1 MRLFSAPPLSQ
12 FARPRAEETE
22 TQAPRAEGAKRR
34 ATLLPETP
42 GTPRILAIQRLA
54 QGGRWRVEAMR
65 ALSEPC
71 LLWFTRG
78 QGRITV
84 GGVTRGYGTHN
95 AVFIPEGV
103 MHGFEVG
110 PQTHGLALFF
120 GRGSDVTLPEAPQH
134 LRVRDNPSQSEL
146 SAILEAVSRELE
158 SDRPGSERAARHHL
172 GLLGVW
178 LERQCATIPEEAQR
192 RDAAQ
197 RLVAGYSA
205 LLERGFRSGAGIA
218 EFAAELGVTPTHLTR
233 ACRAT
238 CGRAAS
244 DLLQD
249 RRLYE
254 ARRLLAETR
263 LPVKDISDALG
274 FTSANYFTRAFH
286 AKTGKTPS
294 QFRRA
299 G

>member
-1 MRLFSAPPLSQ
+1 MKLFSAPPLSQ
-12 FARPRAEETE
+12 FAKPKAEAADQPKAGPKPRA
-22 TQAPRAEGAKRR
+22 A
-34 ATLLPETP
+34 LLPEPP
-42 GTPRILAIQRLA
+42 GTPRVVAIQRLA

-84 GGVTRGYGTHN
+84 GGVTRGYGAHN
-95 AVFIPEGV
+95 AVLIPPGV

-120 GRGSDVTLPEAPQH
+120 GRGSDVTLPEAPLH
-134 LRVRDNPSQSEL
+134 LRVRDNPSQAEL
-146 SAILEAVSRELE
+146 SGILEAVSRELE
-158 SDRPGSERAARHHL
+158 SDRPGSDRAARHHL

-178 LERQCATIPEEAQR
+178 LERQTAAHPEEIKR

-205 LLERGFRSGAGIA
+205 LLERDFRSGAGVA

-238 CGRAAS
+238 CGRPAS

-254 ARRLLAETR
+254 ARRLLSETA
-263 LPVKDISDALG
+263 LPVKQISAALG

-286 AKTGKTPS
+286 GKTGKTPS